1 MLSYKKSQ
9 IFCTTDIFLENQL
22 RFSVGA
28 LVEYHVDDKNSSGG
42 IARKNNYRKTLN
54 PKITFP

>member
-28 LVEYHVDDKNSSGG
+28 LVEYHIDDKNSNGG
-42 IARKNNYRKTLN
+42 IARKK
-54 PKITFP
+54 